1 MSKVSILAK
10 NVPFETVLIVFLF
23 CDVSQCCEEFVLH
36 NRNLVYRVPLC
47 YFYLFIYLGMHALL
61 FWAGIPVSLHKCYF
75 ALNNHITWNFS
86 TVNTTK
92 FPKLQED

>member
-23 CDVSQCCEEFVLH
+23 CDVSQCCEEFVPH

-47 YFYLFIYLGMHALL
+47 HFFKFILRWEPFFSGQALPFL
-61 FWAGIPVSLHKCYF
+61 YINV
-75 ALNNHITWNFS
+75 TFS
-86 TVNTTK
+86 
-92 FPKLQED
+92 